1 MTTDTAPTVPVVGEC
16 SWYDYSCGFEYLA
29 NEIKMSIL
37 GFFVNLLDGLA
48 ALFEMI
54 PVPDF
59 VTKIPT
65 YQLPEFF
72 LYLTDI
78 MQVYEGCQ
86 IVMGAYL
93 VRFLI
98 RRLPFIG

>member
-1 MTTDTAPTVPVVGEC
+1 MTTPTVPTPQEC
-16 SWYDYSCGFEYLA
+16 SWYDYTCGFEYLV
-29 NEIKMSIL
+29 NEIEVIIL
-37 GFFVNLLDGLA
+37 GFFYDLMSALA
-48 ALFEMI
+48 SLFESI

-59 VTKIPT
+59 VSQIPT

-78 MQVYEGCQ
+78 LQVYEGCQ

-93 VRFLI
+93 IRFII
-98 RRLPFIG
+98 RRIPFIG

>member
-1 MTTDTAPTVPVVGEC
+1 MTTTTVPTPQEC
-16 SWYDYSCGFEYLA
+16 DWYDYTCGVEYLA
-29 NEIKMSIL
+29 NEIEVIIL
-37 GFFVNLLDGLA
+37 GFFINLLNGLA
-48 ALFEMI
+48 TLFESI

-59 VTKIPT
+59 VSQIPT

-78 MQVYEGCQ
+78 LQVYEGCQ
-86 IVMGAYL
+86 IVKGAYL
-93 VRFLI
+93 IRFII

>member
-1 MTTDTAPTVPVVGEC
+1 MTTPTVPTPQEC
-16 SWYDYSCGFEYLA
+16 SWYDYSCGFEYLV
-29 NEIKMSIL
+29 NEIEMLIL
-37 GFFVNLLDGLA
+37 GFFIDLMDGLA
-48 ALFEMI
+48 ALFELI
-54 PVPDF
+54 PVPEF

-65 YQLPEFF
+65 YQLSDFF

-78 MQVYEGCQ
+78 LQVYEGCQ

-98 RRLPFIG
+98 RRIPFIG